1 MFSAVMPG
9 LLLHFDLSGAAPILR
24 PSLNMANTPESSE
37 ILDVSN
43 PPSTATKWSH
53 WGKRAGTLAFLF
65 FFVKGLAWLV
75 VPVALATWWAK

>member
-1 MFSAVMPG
+1 MSGPI
-9 LLLHFDLSGAAPILR
+9 LHFRVPADAPILR
-24 PSLNMANTPESSE
+24 PSLNMANTPERSE
-37 ILDVSN
+37 ILDASN
-43 PPSTATKWSH
+43 TPSAATKWSR